1 MMIYLQHVTEE
12 VFMKIQSTPTI
23 RRMPTYLHQ
32 LFRLKMAGK
41 EWVSCAELAEYMDIP
56 HIVVRKDIAMTG
68 LPGNKRHGF
77 RVPELID
84 AILRFVGWDKTTP
97 ATLIGAGS
105 LGAALLGFT
114 DFTAYNFRIESVF
127 DASSEKIGREIHGHE
142 IYDIAEI
149 RQRLKNA
156 PPKVGIIC
164 VPAVGAQLVADV
176 LISLGVKYIWN
187 FANVC
192 LKVPPD
198 VVVQREVIAGG
209 LAVLF
214 AKITKAESG
223 ESVTAEE

>member
-1 MMIYLQHVTEE
+1 
-12 VFMKIQSTPTI
+12 MKIQSSPTI

-32 LFRLKMAGK
+32 LFRLKMSGQ
-41 EWVSCAELAEYMDIP
+41 EWVSCAELAEYMAIP

-68 LPGNKRHGF
+68 LPGNKRHGY
-77 RVPELID
+77 RVAELID
-84 AILRFVGWDKTTP
+84 GILRFVGWDKMTP

-114 DFTAYNFRIESVF
+114 DFQAYNFRIESVF
-127 DASSEKIGREIHGHE
+127 DSSPEKIGREIHGHE
-142 IYDIAEI
+142 VYDIAEI
-149 RQRLKNA
+149 RKRLKIA

-176 LISLGVKYIWN
+176 LVSLGVKYLWN

-192 LKVPPD
+192 LKVPED

-214 AKITKAESG
+214 AKINKSDSG
-223 ESVTAEE
+223 CE